1 MARPTIAKREG
12 GRAQNEATR
21 GSKRSRT
28 CNAARQGTDTCVYP
42 KMDKTYYQITANIKR
57 AANAKLPG
65 RLIVGIAGPPGCGKS
80 TIAEQLVRNINAS
93 STLKAQA
100 VSLDGF
106 HIRRS
111 VLDSWPNREEA
122 YVRRGAPWTFDVDAI
137 LKFVTALSQTAV
149 LPAERRPQFLAPSFD
164 HALKDPKD
172 ADVVISPETPIV
184 ILDGNYLLLDEE
196 KWRDLSPCLDYK
208 IMVTVDRDVTRERV
222 AKRHVLAG
230 IEPTLEKGFERFD
243 RNDQING
250 DLIRTRMLPCDMLVE
265 SIPIVV

>member
-1 MARPTIAKREG
+1 MWPG
-12 GRAQNEATR
+12 SVQGATR
-21 GSKRSRT
+21 AFERSKILHY
-28 CNAARQGTDTCVYP
+28 CGKARKTDLYYVYP
-42 KMDKTYYQITANIKR
+42 KMDETYDQITANIGR
-57 AANAKLPG
+57 AANARLPG

-80 TIAEQLVRNINAS
+80 TIAEQLVRNINAT

-111 VLDSWPNREEA
+111 VLDTWPNREEA
-122 YVRRGAPWTFDVDAI
+122 YIRRGAPWTFDVDAI
-137 LKFVTALSQTAV
+137 LKFVTALSQSAA

-164 HALKDPKD
+164 HALKDPKE
-172 ADVVISPETPIV
+172 ADVVISPETSIV

-208 IMVTVDRDVTRERV
+208 IMVTVDRHVARERV

-230 IEPTLEKGFERFD
+230 IEPTMERGLERFD

-250 DLIRTRMLPCDMLVE
+250 DLIRTKMLPCDMLVE
-265 SIPIVV
+265 SIPVVV